1 MHQNSKDHIL
11 SISDLKLRRSFQ
23 ATVSN
28 AKKNI
33 DTDQTLEI
41 TGRQTV
47 QLKTVYPMNKNDISA
62 DNFIPV
68 MELQD
73 ANGCSDTS
81 VFLEETVCNSAN
93 LRTPTVPSGT
103 LNLWLKEP

>member
-41 TGRQTV
+41 TRRQIV
-47 QLKTVYPMNKNDISA
+47 QLKTVYPMTKNDISA

-68 MELQD
+68 MDLQA

-81 VFLEETVCNSAN
+81 VF
-93 LRTPTVPSGT
+93 
-103 LNLWLKEP
+103 

>member
-11 SISDLKLRRSFQ
+11 SISDLKLRKSFQ

-41 TGRQTV
+41 TRRQIV
-47 QLKTVYPMNKNDISA
+47 QLKTVYLMNKNDIVS

-68 MELQD
+68 MELQA
-73 ANGCSDTS
+73 ANGCSDAS
-81 VFLEETVCNSAN
+81 VF
-93 LRTPTVPSGT
+93 
-103 LNLWLKEP
+103 